1 MNLTV
6 FISSVII
13 VSNIGSDSRMDNLG
27 LLVAMF
33 VALIIR
39 IIAGGF
45 VKLCG
50 MHICF

>member
-1 MNLTV
+1 MKLTV
-6 FISSVII
+6 FISLVII
-13 VSNIGSDSRMDNLG
+13 VSNIGSDSRTDNLG

-39 IIAGGF
+39 IIAGSF
-45 VKLCG
+45 VELCN